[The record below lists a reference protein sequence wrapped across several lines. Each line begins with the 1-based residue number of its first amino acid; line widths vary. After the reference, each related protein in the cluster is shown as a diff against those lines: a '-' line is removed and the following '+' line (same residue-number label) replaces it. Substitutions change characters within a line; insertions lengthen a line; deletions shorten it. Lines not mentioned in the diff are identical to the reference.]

1 MIVEQFVPA
10 LHDGDAI
17 GNSTLAFHRFLRK
30 KGIESRIVSLTID
43 EALRDQAVFFRD
55 YSPRA
60 DSLKILHFAVPS
72 TLTDFF
78 IQTGG
83 KKALIYHNI
92 TPSRFFADF
101 SDDLVRITA
110 AGREELKKLGRSFN
124 LSIADS
130 EFNAGELRELD
141 FGRVVSFP
149 IMIDLKG
156 YEAESSRPFSDLFRD
171 ERRNI
176 LFVGRVT
183 PNKKIEDLIKI
194 LFFYKK
200 YISPSIRL
208 IVAGNARTLPKYFL
222 ALRDL
227 ASRFHLTS
235 DDIVFTGHLP
245 FDELLALYRLAD
257 LFVSMSEHEGFCL
270 PLIESCLF
278 SVPVLAYAAGAVPE
292 TLDGAGVLVAE
303 KRIGDIAGLAEQ
315 MMSDEKMRKTL
326 KKLEAERIKRYKRES
341 DPKLLLDLLKNL

>member
-10 LHDGDAI
+10 LHHGDAI
-17 GNSTLAFHRFLRK
+17 GNSTLAFHRFLEAR
-30 KGIESRIVSLTID
+30 GVESRIVSLTID
-43 EALRDQAVFFRD
+43 ESLREQAVFFND
-55 YSPRA
+55 YRPNPG
-60 DSLKILHFAVPS
+60 SLKILHFAVPS
-72 TLTDFF
+72 PLTDFF
-78 IQTGG
+78 IRTGG
-83 KKALIYHNI
+83 KKAMIYHNI

-110 AGREELKKLGRSFN
+110 AGRDELKRLAGSFD

-141 FGRVVSFP
+141 FGRVVTFP
-149 IMIDLKG
+149 IMIDLEEYAAG
-156 YEAESSRPFSDLFRD
+156 HSRPFFELHKD
-171 ERRNI
+171 ERKNM

-183 PNKKIEDLIKI
+183 PNKKIEDLVKI

-208 IVAGNARTLPKYFL
+208 IVAGNPRTLPKYFL
-222 ALRDL
+222 AVRDL
-227 ASRFHLTS
+227 ASRFYLTS
-235 DDIVFTGHLP
+235 DDIVFAGHLP

-292 TLDGAGVLVAE
+292 TLGGAGVLVTE
-303 KRIGDIAGLAEQ
+303 KRIGDIAAIAEQ
-315 MMSDEKMRKTL
+315 MMSDEKMRKKL

-341 DPKLLLDLLKNL
+341 DPALLLALLEKL

>member
-10 LHDGDAI
+10 LHYGDAI
-17 GNSTLAFHRFLRK
+17 GNSTFAFHRFLEKR
-30 KGIESRIVSLTID
+30 GIESRIVSLTID
-43 EALRDQAVFFRD
+43 ESLRGQAVLFRD

-72 TLTDFF
+72 PLTDFF
-78 IQTGG
+78 IETGG
-83 KKALIYHNI
+83 KKVLIYHNI

-110 AGREELKKLGRSFN
+110 AGREELKRLGNSFD

-130 EFNAGELRELD
+130 EFNAGELRELN
-141 FGRVVSFP
+141 FGRVVPFP

-156 YEAESSRPFSDLFRD
+156 YEAEYSRPFSDLFRD
-171 ERRNI
+171 ERKNI

-183 PNKKIEDLIKI
+183 PNKKIEDLVKI

-208 IVAGNARTLPKYFL
+208 IVAGNSGTLPKYFL
-222 ALRDL
+222 AVRDL

-235 DDIVFTGHLP
+235 DDIVFAGHLP

-278 SVPVLAYAAGAVPE
+278 AVPVLAYAAGAVPE
-292 TLDGAGVLVAE
+292 TLDGAGVLVTE
-303 KRIGDIAGLAEQ
+303 KRIGDIAGLAER
-315 MMSDEKMRKTL
+315 MMNDEKMRKKL

-341 DPKLLLDLLKNL
+341 NPKLLLDLLKNL

>member
-10 LHDGDAI
+10 LHYGDAI
-17 GNSTLAFHRFLRK
+17 GNSTLAFHRFLEKR
-30 KGIESRIVSLTID
+30 GIESRIVSLTID
-43 EALRDQAVFFRD
+43 ESLRDQAVFFRD

-72 TLTDFF
+72 PLTDFF
-78 IQTGG
+78 IETGG

-101 SDDLVRITA
+101 SDNLVRITA
-110 AGREELKKLGRSFN
+110 AGREELKRLNNSFD
-124 LSIADS
+124 LSVADS
-130 EFNAGELRELD
+130 EFNAGELRELN

-149 IMIDLKG
+149 IMIRLEE
-156 YEAESSRPFSDLFRD
+156 YAAEYSRPFSDLFRD
-171 ERRNI
+171 ERKNM

-183 PNKKIEDLIKI
+183 PNKKIEDLVKI

-200 YISPSIRL
+200 YISPSVRL

-222 ALRDL
+222 AVRDL

-278 SVPVLAYAAGAVPE
+278 SMPVLAYAAGAVPE
-292 TLDGAGVLVAE
+292 TLGGAGMLVTE
-303 KRIGDIAGLAEQ
+303 KRTAGIAGLAEQ
-315 MMSDEKMRKTL
+315 MMSDENMRKKL

-341 DPKLLLDLLKNL
+341 DPAILLEHLRGL

>member
-10 LHDGDAI
+10 LHYGDAI
-17 GNSTLAFHRFLRK
+17 GNSTLAFHRFLGK

-43 EALRDQAVFFRD
+43 ESLRDQAVFFRD
-55 YSPRA
+55 YSPRSDA
-60 DSLKILHFAVPS
+60 LKILHFAVPS
-72 TLTDFF
+72 PLTDFF
-78 IQTGG
+78 IETGG

-92 TPSRFFADF
+92 TPPRFFADF

-110 AGREELKKLGRSFN
+110 AGRRELERLSRSFD
-124 LSIADS
+124 LSVADS
-130 EFNAGELRELD
+130 EFNAGELRELH
-141 FGRVVSFP
+141 FGEVVSFP

-156 YEAESSRPFSDLFRD
+156 YEAEYSRPYSDLFRD
-171 ERRNI
+171 ERKNM
-176 LFVGRVT
+176 LFVGRIT

-200 YISPSIRL
+200 YISPSVRL
-208 IVAGNARTLPKYFL
+208 IVAGNPRTLPKYFL

-227 ASRFHLTS
+227 ASRFYLTS
-235 DDIVFTGHLP
+235 DDIVFTGHIP

-278 SVPVLAYAAGAVPE
+278 SVPVLAYAAGAIPE
-292 TLDGAGVLVAE
+292 TLGGAGVVVAE
-303 KRIGDIAGLAEQ
+303 KRIGDIAGVAEQ
-315 MMSDEKMRKTL
+315 MMTDEKMRKKL
-326 KKLEAERIKRYKRES
+326 KKLEAERIRRYKRES